1 MVGEGVVS
9 RVDSDS
15 VGIGRT
21 PVADSS
27 EVVALS
33 VGEGVSVALVTAD
46 STVPEPVVD
55 ASEAEEPVEVIEEA
69 SESDALEVA
78 DDSPVA
84 VDWTADVTSP
94 DPTAVD
100 SVLSDVGIGTTGM
113 MVLPLEVVVGSLELP
128 EAMVDGSSVGY
139 SVVCSTVVGTSPVVD
154 DAEAEDAELP
164 VPTALEDTVVETGT
178 GTAVVPSLPVDVL
191 RL

>member
-1 MVGEGVVS
+1 
-9 RVDSDS
+9 
-15 VGIGRT
+15 
-21 PVADSS
+21 
-27 EVVALS
+27 